1 MRTGMGLVSEVRVD
15 ESGRFS
21 AWIRCTSD
29 IRPAQGQY
37 VLARDPLDR
46 EAVLA
51 TPLFAGEYGEG
62 GFLALDAE
70 ATWGPGVQLELRG
83 PLGSGFQMPV
93 GAHRVALVALEGQA
107 GRLLPLVQPALEQ
120 GAAVVLYCEPLPRQL
135 PLSLEALPLSALPEA
150 LSWADFIAAEAPLAG
165 LSDLGVLLGFEAGAK
180 RSLVGQVLVG
190 TPMPC
195 AGIADC
201 GICAVPAR
209 GGWKLACNDGP
220 VLPLGALD
228 WERGAG

>member
-37 VLARDPLDR
+37 VLAR

-51 TPLFAGEYGEG
+51 TLVFAGEYGEG

-120 GAAVVLYCEPLPRQL
+120 GAAVVLY
-135 PLSLEALPLSALPEA
+135 
-150 LSWADFIAAEAPLAG
+150 
-165 LSDLGVLLGFEAGAK
+165 
-180 RSLVGQVLVG
+180 
-190 TPMPC
+190 
-195 AGIADC
+195 
-201 GICAVPAR
+201 
-209 GGWKLACNDGP
+209 
-220 VLPLGALD
+220 
-228 WERGAG
+228 